1 MILFKKDFA
10 KSFKMFN
17 ASNGWDKFY
26 TNYKNVPN
34 NLPKIYQ
41 IS

>member
-26 TNYKNVPN
+26 TNDKNTTKY
-34 NLPKIYQ
+34 L
-41 IS
+41 